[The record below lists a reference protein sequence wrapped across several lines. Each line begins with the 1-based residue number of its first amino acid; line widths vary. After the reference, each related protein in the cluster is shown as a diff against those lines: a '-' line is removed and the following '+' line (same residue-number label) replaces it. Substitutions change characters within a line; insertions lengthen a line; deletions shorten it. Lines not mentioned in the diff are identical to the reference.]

1 MDDLRTRVPNAL
13 AKDSAIGGAIFAGSI
28 IGIILYGALLVFFW
42 EITIRVTAFLAVA
55 LLLGILAWIGYT
67 MATTPPPE
75 PIADIPPAKTE
86 TPSPGPSPTPAPT
99 TSSAPAEAKNET

>member
-1 MDDLRTRVPNAL
+1 M
-13 AKDSAIGGAIFAGSI
+13 AKDSAVGGAIFAGSI
-28 IGIILYGALLVFFW
+28 LGIIVYGLLLVFAW

-75 PIADIPPAKTE
+75 PIADIPPM
-86 TPSPGPSPTPAPT
+86 TP
-99 TSSAPAEAKNET
+99 EAKPAATAEPKKETKL

>member
-1 MDDLRTRVPNAL
+1 VLDEL
-13 AKDSAIGGAIFAGSI
+13 AKDSAIGWGIFAASVLGV
-28 IGIILYGALLVFFW
+28 ILYGALMVYAW

-75 PIADIPPAKTE
+75 PIADIPTMKTE
-86 TPSPGPSPTPAPT
+86 VPPSSSSGSGTTPTET
-99 TSSAPAEAKNET
+99 KKQTSS